1 MADKAGKQRRIRCG
15 HCDELLSHRVYQRHR
30 KDYYNAVER
39 RWNRRVIDSSS
50 EGSDIELDCTETD
63 MFEVEPDTEFIDEEG
78 KNIGFWAE
86 HRSSCTVDTVYTE
99 SIIHGFL
106 LIMDFFT
113 IMYYQKLK
121 QHQKNPMMSL
131 NTGMFKRSY
140 CRI

>member
-1 MADKAGKQRRIRCG
+1 MADKAGKQRRILCG

-86 HRSSCTVDTVYTE
+86 HRSSCAVYTVYTE
-99 SIIHGFL
+99 NNTYL
-106 LIMDFFT
+106 
-113 IMYYQKLK
+113 YKL
-121 QHQKNPMMSL
+121 H
-131 NTGMFKRSY
+131 
-140 CRI
+140 